1 MLVVGIGR
9 SGTSAFTG
17 VLSQLGFHVPQP
29 EVQADATNPRG
40 FGEPRWVVDFHSR
53 IMKERRFTTFDS
65 RPALWE
71 RNRALTGD
79 DGVVGELAS
88 WLAEQFAGADNVIV
102 KDPRSAWF
110 LPLWQRAAD
119 DIGVETSFVTLLR
132 PPAEVLS
139 SARRWYGEWQ
149 SDTSRAC
156 GWLNVM
162 LHTEL
167 ATRGGRRD
175 YVRYDELLV
184 DWTSQVKRIG
194 RRLDLPLL
202 EGVKAGAHPD
212 VDAFIDPTL
221 RRETVGWDAVTV
233 SDSVREL
240 VDATWGRLTTLAE
253 EPGPLPAEAA
263 AFDEL
268 RARYIQLHDE
278 AERIAQ
284 STIRAARKRKP
295 AAAPA
300 PAPTPTS
307 SSPMKVPSR
316 SWNLAFRRAARRG
329 WRALAGVSRR

>member
-1 MLVVGIGR
+1 MSSGRELVLVVGIGR

-17 VLSQLGFHVPQP
+17 ILSHLGYHVPQP

-40 FGEPRWVVDFHSR
+40 FGEPQWVVEFHSR
-53 IMKERRFTTFDS
+53 IMKARRFTTFDS

-71 RNRALTGD
+71 RNQALAADEAIT
-79 DGVVGELAS
+79 GELRS
-88 WLAEQFAGADNVIV
+88 WLGEQFADAENVIV

-110 LPLWQRAAD
+110 LPLWQQVAAD
-119 DIGVETSFVTLLR
+119 LGVHTSFVTLLR
-132 PPAEVLS
+132 PPTEVLS

-175 YVRYDELLV
+175 YVRYDQLLV
-184 DWTSQVKRIG
+184 DWSSQIQRIG
-194 RRLDLPLL
+194 ARLDLPLL
-202 EGVKAGAHPD
+202 RDVAPDAHRE

-221 RRETVGWDAVTV
+221 RRETVGWDAVDV
-233 SDSVREL
+233 SDRVREL
-240 VDATWGRLTTLAE
+240 VDGTWDHLTMLAQSDV
-253 EPGPLPAEAA
+253 EPTEPAAL
-263 AFDEL
+263 DDL
-268 RARYIQLHDE
+268 RARYVRLHDE

-300 PAPTPTS
+300 PPPAAPPAGS
-307 SSPMKVPSR
+307 SQPSWSR
-316 SWNLAFRRAARRG
+316 AFRRVARRG
-329 WRALAGVSRR
+329 

>member
-1 MLVVGIGR
+1 MSSERELVLVVGIGR

-17 VLSQLGFHVPQP
+17 ILSHLGFHVPQP

-40 FGEPRWVVDFHSR
+40 FGEPQWVVEFHSR
-53 IMKERRFTTFDS
+53 IMKARRFTTFDS
-65 RPALWE
+65 RPVLWE
-71 RNRALTGD
+71 SNQALAVD
-79 DGVVGELAS
+79 DAIADELRS
-88 WLAEQFAGADNVIV
+88 WLAEQFADAGNVIV

-119 DIGVETSFVTLLR
+119 DLGIDTSFVTLLR
-132 PPAEVLS
+132 PPTEVLS

-175 YVRYDELLV
+175 YVRYDQLLV
-184 DWTSQVKRIG
+184 DWTSQIQRIG
-194 RRLDLPLL
+194 GRLNLPLL
-202 EGVKAGAHPD
+202 SDVTPGAHPE

-221 RRETVGWDAVTV
+221 RRETVGWDAVEV
-233 SDSVREL
+233 SDRVREL
-240 VDATWGRLTTLAE
+240 VDATWDQLTMLAQSGPGAA
-253 EPGPLPAEAA
+253 EPAA
-263 AFDEL
+263 LDDV
-268 RARYIQLHDE
+268 RARYVRLHDE

-300 PAPTPTS
+300 APSPAPSAGS
-307 SSPMKVPSR
+307 SRPSWSR
-316 SWNLAFRRAARRG
+316 AFRRVARRG
-329 WRALAGVSRR
+329 